1 MRLEKMH
8 LVRSVSVLVLSL
20 ATFSLGQSFGGQ
32 SSGAKAVTP
41 AVQQREVRA
50 EIEFLASDALQ
61 GRGSATHDEL
71 VAATYIASRL
81 REFGIEAAGDAGEK
95 DLQAYIQRVS
105 VTLNEFTAPPKLSI
119 GSKQWTHGKE
129 IAVLRA
135 GGADASGPLMAT
147 GKAQKGAF
155 VVVTVD
161 PKQPLRDQFYAPIK
175 DGAAGVLVT
184 YSEATDKYF
193 KAAAS
198 ELPNLPG
205 AISGRRAAIVLLSP
219 EASNEIKSL
228 PEGTQVRLK
237 GEVGDVVKETRN
249 VIGVLHGS
257 GPAAD
262 KQVILLGAHMDHLG
276 MNPAL
281 KGDQIFNGADDDA
294 SGTVAVLEL
303 ARALANGPKPKRT
316 IYFVLFGSEEKGGW
330 GAQYFL
336 AHPPVPLSDIVADIE
351 FEMIG
356 RTDPAVPSDT
366 LWMTGWERTNL
377 GPTLAKHGAKLVGD
391 PHPEQQFF
399 QRSDNY
405 PLALKGI
412 VAQTIS
418 SYGLHKQYHTV
429 EDEPGLIDYKHM
441 TEAIQSL
448 VKPIQWLANSEFV
461 PQWVAGKKP

>member
-1 MRLEKMH
+1 MSLERMRFTGSVAL
-8 LVRSVSVLVLSL
+8 LVLSFVSVLS
-20 ATFSLGQSFGGQ
+20 GQ
-32 SSGAKAVTP
+32 SSPAKAATSP
-41 AVQQREVRA
+41 VQQREVKA

-71 VAATYIASRL
+71 LAATYIASRL
-81 REFGIEAAGDAGEK
+81 REFGIEPAGDSGEK
-95 DLQAYIQRVS
+95 DLQPYIQRVS
-105 VTLNEFTAPPKLSI
+105 VTLHEFTAPPKLTI
-119 GSKQWTHGKE
+119 DSKEWTHGKE

-135 GGADASGPLMAT
+135 GAADSSGPLMVT
-147 GKAQKGAF
+147 GKTQKGAF

-161 PKQPLRDQFYAPIK
+161 AKQPLRDQFYAPIR

-184 YSEATDKYF
+184 YSEATDKFF
-193 KAAAS
+193 KAASA

-205 AISGRRAAIVLLSP
+205 AISGRRAAIVLLGP
-219 EASNEIKSL
+219 EATHEVKNI
-228 PEGTQVRLK
+228 PEGTQVRLQ

-257 GPAAD
+257 GPEAD

-281 KGDQIFNGADDDA
+281 TGDQIFNGADDDA

-356 RTDPAVPSDT
+356 RADPAVPSDT
-366 LWMTGWERTNL
+366 LWLTGWERTDL

-391 PHPEQQFF
+391 PHPQEQFF

-418 SYGLHKQYHTV
+418 SYGMHKQYHTV
-429 EDEPGLIDYKHM
+429 EDEAGLIDYKHM

-448 VKPIQWLANSEFV
+448 VNPIRWLASSDFV
-461 PQWVAGKKP
+461 PQWVEGKKP